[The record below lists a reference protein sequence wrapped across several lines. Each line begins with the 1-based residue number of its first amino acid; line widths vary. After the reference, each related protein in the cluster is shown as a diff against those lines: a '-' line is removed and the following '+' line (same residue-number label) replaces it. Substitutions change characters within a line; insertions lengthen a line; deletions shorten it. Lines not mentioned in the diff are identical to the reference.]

1 MTRFA
6 LSFKNHG
13 PVADLVEQARL
24 AGLDAVDVHWDQVTG
39 SARQSLLE
47 AKARGVQTASID
59 LGAHALPG
67 RLESVLDEIL
77 SFSAEVGNRRLIITG
92 GSGETPAAFDD
103 FVAGIRRIADVT
115 EPLGF
120 ALVVRVAD
128 ATVRSTSLLRTTSD
142 LRRVLAQANRGNVS
156 AQANYQ
162 AFIDAGEDPSAST
175 ADLVGR
181 LGHATLQGLVT
192 PSCTDYAPGDFLAD
206 LSVYGY
212 GDVVSLDTDDVAAT
226 ASLLEELGGSET
238 FDSARLSNIQKF
250 LADDGL
256 DGIVLNASKNI
267 VAATGYWPMNGTIL
281 AFIPRE
287 GEPHLFVP
295 AGEETWASRSGWHNI
310 HVYQAGRIADPSL
323 HETVSS
329 EFAKLADKYRVR
341 GGRIGIE
348 GPFRAQVPPHMAHE
362 VSGRHESLRPVVA
375 QAFDTEPEFL
385 SEGWTK
391 MRAAKTEREL
401 RGIRRAAA
409 IADEGLRT
417 FRDGIGDGVR
427 DIELATE
434 VESRLEKFGIG
445 KDGTTRVRGYAFVMS
460 GPQTSQCHL
469 DYEYSSTRIQRNG
482 DNVLMEMAVVADGYW
497 QDLSRAFVIGRPSDE
512 IQRIYDV
519 AEASFVAA
527 QKAAVPGA
535 TGHEVDLAARLV
547 IEEAGLAEA
556 YPHQTGHG
564 VGVAFHE
571 QYPLLK
577 PGSEHI
583 LERGHVLAIEPGVY
597 IPGIAGIRNED
608 NLVVGSLDGAT
619 SLQTVRHAVSAS
631 AR

>member
-6 LSFKNHG
+6 LSSTN
-13 PVADLVEQARL
+13 ASTQDLVEHARL
-24 AGLDAVDVHWDQVTG
+24 AGLDAVEVSWGRLDNA
-39 SARQSLLE
+39 ARQTLVD

-59 LGAHALPG
+59 LGAHADPAQ
-67 RLESVLDEIL
+67 LESVLGEVIAL
-77 SFSAEVGNRRLIITG
+77 SNQIGNRRLIITG
-92 GSGETPAAFDD
+92 GSGSDSGAFDT
-103 FVAGIRRIADVT
+103 FVEGIRRMADLT

-120 ALVVRVAD
+120 ALVMRTAD
-128 ATVRSTSLLRTTSD
+128 APTRSGSLLRTTAD
-142 LRRVLAQANRGNVS
+142 LRRVLARTNRGNVS
-156 AQANYQ
+156 AQANFQ
-162 AFIDAGEDPSAST
+162 AFVDAGEDPAAST

-181 LGHATLQGLVT
+181 LGHATLQGVENAT
-192 PSCTDYAPGDFLAD
+192 AGDYSSSHFLTD

-212 GDVVSLDTDDVAAT
+212 GDVVSLYTADVAAT
-226 ASLLEELGGSET
+226 TSLIEGLGGSET
-238 FDSARLSNIQKF
+238 FDTDRLARIQKF
-250 LADDGL
+250 IADDGL

-287 GEPHLFVP
+287 GEPHLYVP

-323 HETVSS
+323 HETVTS
-329 EFAKLADKYRVR
+329 EFGKLADDYGIR
-341 GGRIGIE
+341 GGRVAIE

-362 VSGRHESLRPVVA
+362 VSGRHESLRPVLS
-375 QAFDTEPEFL
+375 QAFGTELEFL
-385 SEGWTK
+385 SDRWTK
-391 MRAAKTEREL
+391 MRAAKTDREL

-445 KDGTTRVRGYAFVMS
+445 TDGTTRVRGYAFVMS

-469 DYEYSSTRIQRNG
+469 DYEYSSTRIQRIG

-497 QDLSRAFVIGRPSDE
+497 QDLSRAFVIGEPSEE

-535 TGHEVDLAARLV
+535 TGHEVDLAARAV
-547 IEEAGLAEA
+547 IQEAGMSEA

-577 PGSEHI
+577 PGSDHI
-583 LERGHVLAIEPGVY
+583 LEPGHVVAIEPGVY

-608 NLVVGSLDGAT
+608 NLVVGAPDGAT
-619 SLQTVRHAVSAS
+619 SLQTVRHAVSVP